1 MSLEIAQD
9 QRGDVQILTLT
20 GRLDLD
26 SAATLQL
33 ALEDV
38 MAGGGKHIVLDA
50 ASLGYLST
58 AGLDVILATNDK
70 LKSGGSL
77 RVCGLN
83 PGLREMVAAEDKQKR
98 LTLYVDLAAAMANHP
113 SARLDPAL
121 VSRAA
126 GLIGAGSGAADKSA
140 KADPDM
146 AQAAARLLGVKPPK
160 APALPTKKI
169 PLPEPVAAPAEPK
182 KGVLDKLKGLFG
194 GDD

>member
-9 QRGDVQILTLT
+9 QRGEVRILTLT

-33 ALEDV
+33 ALEDQIT
-38 MAGGGKHIVLDA
+38 GGAKHIVLDA

-98 LTLYVDLAAAMANHP
+98 LTLYADLAAALANHP

-121 VSRAA
+121 VSSAA
-126 GLIGAGSGAADKSA
+126 GLIGAGSGPVEKS
-140 KADPDM
+140 KVDPDM
-146 AQAAARLLGVKPPK
+146 AQAAAKLLGVAPPK

-169 PLPEPVAAPAEPK
+169 PVPEPVAAPAEPK